1 MRILLA
7 GRNAKIGGGT
17 TYLQNLLPAL
27 QQRGCP
33 KVDSQLLADQ
43 VWAACQQ
50 LTEPDD
56 WIESVLDQHFNP
68 SRIAEDLENLFA
80 EAIHNK

>member
-1 MRILLA
+1 MRILFV
-7 GRNAKIGGGT
+7 GSNAKIGAGT

-27 QQRGCP
+27 QQRDCP
-33 KVDSQLLADQ
+33 QVDSQLLAAQ

-68 SRIAEDLENLFA
+68 SRIAQDLESLFE